1 MGVWDYSLK
10 TLIAYAPEAFVAMM
24 RHQIEIQ
31 AALQTA
37 EVAGSTFAVRTFDGD
52 RLALTSEL
60 MGELQANT
68 LDLEILRGE
77 ITITGRLAT
86 EFQGYDLDADGVTE
100 DGEELLFHF
109 EFQSTNDP
117 TIPERMLEYSF
128 RAIFLR
134 PDGNV
139 PEPPL
144 CWMLRNGKKIL
155 VFEYVCIRLWEWT
168 PEELLALNQPA
179 LLPLLPLTKGGAS
192 RTIVKRMYQGLLAH
206 GLQDLM
212 PVANSL
218 AAQAFGEHDKLW
230 LERMFAKMKKN
241 ILKDSWGYEF
251 MTREARAEGIAEGRE
266 IAEQAR
272 KEAVERFQQ
281 AVLAVVDQRFPKLRR
296 PAKNLVRGFQD
307 MGRLQQLLIHLSTTK
322 TPAEAEH
329 YLMHFEDEDAE

>member
-1 MGVWDYSLK
+1 
-10 TLIAYAPEAFVAMM
+10 
-24 RHQIEIQ
+24 
-31 AALQTA
+31 
-37 EVAGSTFAVRTFDGD
+37 
-52 RLALTSEL
+52 
-60 MGELQANT
+60 
-68 LDLEILRGE
+68 
-77 ITITGRLAT
+77 
-86 EFQGYDLDADGVTE
+86 
-100 DGEELLFHF
+100 
-109 EFQSTNDP
+109 
-117 TIPERMLEYSF
+117 MLEYSF
-128 RAIFLR
+128 RAKKVHKKLVYSCAIFLR

-144 CWMLRNGKKIL
+144 YWMLHNGKKIL
-155 VFEYVCIRLWEWT
+155 VFEYVCIKLWEWT

-192 RTIVKRMYQGLLAH
+192 RTIVKRMYQELLAH

-266 IAEQAR
+266 MAERDLAEQAR

-296 PAKNLVRGFQD
+296 PAKNLVHGSQD